1 MNFPK
6 FDQWNL
12 IEKIDPETEKGLS
25 IKTDGSIDPE
35 LKKLQGYLN
44 LIFKDM
50 PKLTGDKPLDEDGRY
65 GKLTKSRIKD
75 FQLLLK
81 SGFGE
86 RASKKVPLDGKPTPE
101 IFYTARDIVEMGI
114 QKAFNLK

>member
-12 IEKIDPETEKGLS
+12 IEKIDPETEKSLK
-25 IKTDGSIDPE
+25 IKTDGSVDLE

-44 LIFKDM
+44 QIFKDM
-50 PKLTGDKPLDEDGRY
+50 PSLTGDKALIEDGRY
-65 GKLTKSRIKD
+65 GKLTKARIKD

-81 SGFGE
+81 SAFGE
-86 RASKKVPLDGKPTPE
+86 EASKKVKLNGMPTPE
-101 IFYTARDIVEMGI
+101 IFFTARDIAEMGI
-114 QKAFNLK
+114 QKAFSLK